1 MLVALAVDVVFKE
14 VTVVFEVELFFVV
27 DEVRLFTE
35 TDATALAPL
44 LAADFA
50 ALLLLLLLLGAADV
64 VVAFVVVAAAAE
76 DATFDDEEAALDDEV
91 LVRDFV
97 VLTTTTTG
105 ADEDEGTDP
114 ATLPDMQ

>member
-1 MLVALAVDVVFKE
+1 VLVALAVDVVFKE

-50 ALLLLLLLLGAADV
+50 VLLLLGAADV
-64 VVAFVVVAAAAE
+64 VVAFVVVAAAAD
-76 DATFDDEEAALDDEV
+76 DATFDDEEAGLDDEV

-97 VLTTTTTG
+97 VLTTTTG